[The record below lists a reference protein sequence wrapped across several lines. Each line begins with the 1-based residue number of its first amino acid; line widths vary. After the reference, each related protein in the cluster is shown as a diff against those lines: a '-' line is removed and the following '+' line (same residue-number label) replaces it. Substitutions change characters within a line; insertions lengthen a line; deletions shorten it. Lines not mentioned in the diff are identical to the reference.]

1 MAEGYDIKLVF
12 DWLAGGGR
20 GNVPEDKSGES
31 NTTKFEIARSALLT
45 FTYDWTTQPWE
56 DEEDFPKAMETIWNI
71 LVPEPEYFA
80 ANGAWAEKEFEI
92 SATSTPVVY
101 QILPEGITFADRWNS
116 LNDGEKAKIL
126 FWWLFEKQVMGEK
139 LTKRRYIRASTGVL
153 DAGNQFGYDANE
165 YDIRNGPEVSSE
177 LRKRINN
184 IVLSIENS
192 PNFSIYDDS
201 TVNLTEG
208 LTKDRPSFSMADA
221 VLNLKFKTGLAAVF
235 EVRSKIKLDNQKRT
249 SLSLKD
255 SIKSLGEDGD
265 AKANS
270 LFKNLEQCFLL
281 SSVSHFAKT
290 RSKLR
295 KEALE
300 NDKKPYGGRVIPIDC
315 VPVSNFINYSSTTG
329 DIYTYSR
336 VISAKNINDVNYNF
350 QVLNV
355 AEINVGTLEKPV
367 YKEIEMPLL
376 FGNITNEGEFKKA
389 VLYNKDGTKDITS
402 KAELLEVLGAES
414 NFRSNISYTKLDISF
429 IGENQATAKTN
440 VDVSLTLQMPN
451 LTYLQAEFSSEAEY
465 YDDDNQLKKVKYK
478 YSPLDLITYLHR
490 TNLRATDGA
499 GPTSINIKK
508 YQGCARL
515 YNPKFLKSY
524 QRLIMKIIPTVEDN
538 SEITGYREYLQNSCL
553 ILDLALIDHTIT
565 RGVSG
570 TDKNLK
576 DEIKIDYKGFIRS
589 KIQDPIFDC
598 LRSKDQLDK
607 LIKKEKDLID
617 TLHKLNMREPTDKQ
631 KALKEIKKA
640 KIPESI
646 KRQKN
651 KFKQG
656 LFSLVKKRTWRVKY
670 DPDFFLDYNL
680 TKDFK
685 ILDSS
690 LIYNYFS
697 KINPDRLEKEQID
710 VITIDKDFKGGR
722 LNLDFIYFG
731 DLVDILMN
739 NIYKGE
745 IDRPSGDDESFE
757 HSDDYE
763 KMEDD
768 FKDFP
773 LKIILPSFFPIEFDT
788 PSDIFR
794 VADKKINMADF
805 PIAISWLDKWIDKN
819 ILEADVSFYSIGPL
833 MSAIISNLINGML
846 LEDCYLNGSSEFLQ
860 FGIKSE
866 FGLFADNLDVEKG
879 LKYKAANKTELNE
892 KLMERKHENEN
903 GVLTLYKEDA
913 PFFFKNPNRKMSE
926 YCNFLVM
933 YQQMSVL
940 NNYKTLNSGAKRLIE
955 LGVPYFNLHSK
966 TSGGEPSTLV
976 KSISYSKATAN
987 YQRESRF
994 ELENLY
1000 SLSQLASVYNV
1011 TVETN
1016 TFLLDVFP
1024 GMLSFVDAGLY
1035 QNSSVIGSIANTL
1048 GMGGFHLNEKVTHKA
1063 NIAGDKMEKPTT
1075 TITANW
1081 IYSGAVDGYS
1091 TETADDTEAT
1101 PDTPG
1106 ETVVPPEDEGDGAPG
1121 GSSTETEDDTE
1132 AAPDTPGE
1140 TVLSDE
1146 EKLVRWG
1153 DLEYDTSKDVPGR
1166 ISATATN
1173 PDGLVFFRA
1182 NGAWYTFKQISG
1194 LTKVELNDSQLR
1206 SSEIIYLTDDESN
1219 SKGYKTYYAIIE
1231 GSK

>member
-1 MAEGYDIKLVF
+1 MAGSGYDIEVVF
-12 DWLAGGGR
+12 NWLAGGGK
-20 GNVPEDKSGES
+20 GNVPNNKSGKKEIS
-31 NTTKFEIARSALLT
+31 DKTEIARNALLT
-45 FTYDWTTQPWE
+45 FTYDFALKSWE
-56 DEEDFPKAMETIWNI
+56 EEEDFPKAMKTIWN
-71 LVPEPEYFA
+71 LRVPDIGYFA
-80 ANGAWAEKEFEI
+80 ADGAWAEKEFEI
-92 SATSTPVVY
+92 SNDETPIIY
-101 QILPEGITFADRWNS
+101 QILPADTTFADRWN
-116 LNDGEKAKIL
+116 LMDDAEKAKIL
-126 FWWLFEKQVMGEK
+126 FWWLFEKETNGANK
-139 LTKRRYIRASTGVL
+139 TKQRYIHASENL
-153 DAGNQFGYDANE
+153 LFAGNDFGYLAKKYN
-165 YDIRNGPEVSSE
+165 IRNAPKVSSE
-177 LRKRINN
+177 LRERINN
-184 IVLSIENS
+184 IVLSLDNS
-192 PNFSIYDDS
+192 PDFSIYDKDIS
-201 TVNLTEG
+201 NIAEG
-208 LTKDRPSFSMADA
+208 LENTSINLSLLDLVANTKYKTGADA
-221 VLNLKFKTGLAAVF
+221 VL
-235 EVRSKIKLDNQKRT
+235 EVKSKIKLDNLKRT
-249 SLSLKD
+249 SLSLKE
-255 SIKSLGEDGD
+255 SIESLGEGGD

-295 KEALE
+295 KAAL
-300 NDKKPYGGRVIPIDC
+300 DKSKIPYGGRVIPIDC
-315 VPVSNFINYSSTTG
+315 TPVSNFINYSSTTG
-329 DIYTYSR
+329 DIYTYSQ
-336 VISAKNINDVNYNF
+336 VINARNINDVNYNF

-355 AEINVGTLEKPV
+355 AEINVGTVEKPV

-376 FGNITNEGEFKKA
+376 FGNITNEGKFEKA
-389 VLYNKDGTKDITS
+389 VLYNESGTSNITS
-402 KAELLEVLGAES
+402 KDQLLEVLGAQS
-414 NFRSNISYTKLDISF
+414 GFRSNISYTSLDISF

-451 LTYLQAEFSSEAEY
+451 LTYLQAEFSNMAEY
-465 YDDDNQLKKVKYK
+465 YDDDGALKKVKYK

-490 TNLRATDGA
+490 TSLRATDSA
-499 GPTSINIKK
+499 GPASINVKK

-524 QRLIMKIIPTVEDN
+524 QRLIMKIIPTVKAN
-538 SEITGYREYLQNSCL
+538 SKILGYEEYLQNSCL

-565 RGVSG
+565 RGVTA
-570 TDKNLK
+570 TDKSLK

-598 LRSKDQLDK
+598 LRSKKQLDK
-607 LIKKEKDLID
+607 LVKKEKDLIEI
-617 TLHKLNMREPTDKQ
+617 LHNLNMTEPKDKQ
-631 KALKEIKKA
+631 TALVEIKKA

-646 KRQKN
+646 KNQKST
-651 KFKQG
+651 FKQT

-670 DPDFFLDYNL
+670 NPQNFLDYNL

-690 LIYNYFS
+690 LIYDNFS
-697 KINPDRLEKEQID
+697 EKVPERLMSRD
-710 VITIDKDFKGGR
+710 VDVVTIQKDFDGSN

-739 NIYKGE
+739 NMYKGE
-745 IDRPSGDDESFE
+745 LKRVVNRVGEFE
-757 HSDDYE
+757 YSDDYE

-773 LKIILPSFFPIEFDT
+773 LKIILPSFFPIEFDIT
-788 PSDIFR
+788 SDIFR

-833 MSAIISNLINGML
+833 MSAIVSNLINGML

-866 FGLFADNLDVEKG
+866 FGLFAGNKDIETS
-879 LKYKAANKTELNE
+879 LKYKAANKTELNVMLLDRSN
-892 KLMERKHENEN
+892 KNEN
-903 GVLTLYKEDA
+903 GVLTLNKDDA
-913 PFFFKNPNRKMSE
+913 PFFFKNPKRKMSE

-966 TSGGEPSTLV
+966 ALSGGPSTLV
-976 KSISYSKATAN
+976 KSITYSKATAN

-1024 GMLSFVDAGLY
+1024 GMLSFVNAGLY
-1035 QNSSVIGSIANTL
+1035 QDSSVVGSIANTL

-1063 NIAGDKMEKPTT
+1063 TITGDKMEKPTT

-1091 TETADDTEAT
+1091 TETADEAEAT
-1101 PDTPG
+1101 P
-1106 ETVVPPEDEGDGAPG
+1106 
-1121 GSSTETEDDTE
+1121 
-1132 AAPDTPGE
+1132 AAPGE
-1140 TVLSDE
+1140 TVLPDAAAEEATPDAPGETVLPDAAETPPPPEETVLSDAAAE
-1146 EKLVRWG
+1146 ELLWY
-1153 DLEYDTSKDVPGR
+1153 YDTSRDVPGR
-1166 ISATATN
+1166 ISATATS
-1173 PDGLVFFRA
+1173 PEGLVYFRA
-1182 NGAWYTFKQISG
+1182 NGAWYTFKQVSG
-1194 LTKVELNDSQLR
+1194 MTNVELDNTQLR
-1206 SSEIIYLTDDESN
+1206 SSEIIYLTDDNESEE
-1219 SKGYKTYYAIIE
+1219 YKVYYAIIKE
-1231 GSK
+1231 LK